1 MILGLSLLQFT
12 FLHVFLSIVALGSGV
27 FIVFGLITSR
37 RLRILTDLFMVTNV
51 LTDVTGFL
59 FPNNTLTPGIVF
71 GFLSTIALI
80 VALLALYVK
89 KLEGGS
95 RGAYVVSVCIAFYL
109 NVFVLFAQLFAKV
122 AALKAL
128 APTPASP
135 AFLIT
140 QGVVFA
146 IFILITVTAFK
157 KFHPA

>member
-1 MILGLSLLQFT
+1 MILGLSLVQFT
-12 FLHVFLSIVALGSGV
+12 FLHVFLSIVGLGAGV

-59 FPNNTLTPGIVF
+59 FPNDKLTPGIVV

-80 VALLALYVK
+80 VALLALYIK
-89 KLEGGS
+89 KLQGSS

-109 NVFVLFAQLFAKV
+109 NVFVLFAQLFGKV
-122 AALKAL
+122 AVLKAL
-128 APTPASP
+128 APTPSSP
-135 AFLIT
+135 AFLVT
-140 QGVVFA
+140 QAIVLV
-146 IFILITVTAFK
+146 IFIVITVSSFK

>member
-12 FLHVFLSIVALGSGV
+12 FLHVFLSIVGIGAGV

-51 LTDVTGFL
+51 LTDVTGFM
-59 FPNNTLTPGIVF
+59 FPNHKLTPGIVV

-80 VALLALYVK
+80 VALLALYIK
-89 KLEGGS
+89 KLQGSS

-122 AALKAL
+122 AVLKAP
-128 APTPASP
+128 APTPSSP

-140 QGVVFA
+140 QAIVLV
-146 IFILITVTAFK
+146 IFIVITVSAFK